1 MKKFL
6 NVSDYTYEL
15 PHERIALFPLEKRDA
30 SKLLVYQR
38 GTIKHTRFDTLA
50 SHIPSNATLIFN
62 DTRVI
67 PARLYFQKETG
78 ATIEIFLLHPLKP
91 SSLLVETMIAQERS
105 TWECTVGNLKKW
117 TEHTTLSKKIGDTT
131 LTASLI
137 DREKGVIEFHWNT
150 SLSFAEVIR
159 LSGETPLP
167 PYLKRDAEES
177 DKERYQTVYA
187 HHEGAVA
194 APTAGLHFTP
204 AIIKDLEDKAIP
216 IDFVTLHVSAGTF
229 QPIKVAEASQH
240 IMHNEQIL
248 VKRATIE
255 NLLTKL
261 QFVIPVGTTSMRTL
275 ESLYWFGVKLLRD
288 KEASFVIQQ
297 DDPYVVQELPP
308 SRTALETVL
317 DYMDRKQIETL
328 IGETSIFIMPGYK
341 FRICQALITNFHQPG
356 STLILLVAAFV
367 GDDWKK
373 IYGEAMANDYRFLSY
388 GDSSILF
395 RA

>member
-1 MKKFL
+1 MKKSL

-38 GTIKHTRFDTLA
+38 GTIGHTRFDTLV

-91 SSLLVETMIAQERS
+91 SSLLVETMIAQGRS

-131 LTASLI
+131 LIASLI

-150 SLSFAEVIR
+150 PISFAEVIR

-167 PYLKRDAEES
+167 PYLKRNAEES

-204 AIIKDLEDKAIP
+204 AIIKNLEDKGIA

-229 QPIKVAEASQH
+229 QPIKVAEASEH
-240 IMHNEQIL
+240 VMHNEQVL

-255 NLLTKL
+255 NLLEKL

-288 KEASFVIQQ
+288 QEASFVILQE
-297 DDPYVVQELPP
+297 DPYVVQELPT
-308 SRTALETVL
+308 SGTALQAVL

-341 FRICQALITNFHQPG
+341 FRICKALITNFHQPG

-367 GDDWKK
+367 GDDWRK

-395 RA
+395 PA